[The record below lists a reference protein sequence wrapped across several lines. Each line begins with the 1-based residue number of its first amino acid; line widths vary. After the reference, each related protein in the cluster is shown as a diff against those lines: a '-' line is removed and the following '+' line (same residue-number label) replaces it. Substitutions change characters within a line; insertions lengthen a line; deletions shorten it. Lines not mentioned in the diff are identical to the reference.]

1 MADNAIKKIKTSCPF
16 PMLLYKAS
24 VRYNEVRKASGIAY
38 ILLELIQK
46 SVMGKEKIATVL
58 KGFGIPSDMLY
69 IFAKELSSLVAN
81 GIVESKYNAS
91 YIDRMQYFEEMTL
104 DTFSLTE
111 KGVKM
116 FKEGAIPTGQEKA
129 KSTDVYYSPV
139 TRKFVLNTTQSYA
152 PIETSFLGSDFMES
166 VEYDV
171 SGMEDYLKTVKSKIG
186 LKAEELIVSTEYGE
200 PKELAAK
207 VDENL
212 TIVVD
217 AEGVSFQFSSSD
229 ETAFFER
236 YYSSELMTS
245 GMLAKEKYK
254 FAKPVATVDWEG
266 IAASNL
272 HIPADAPKQVSRPCK
287 IFLNR
292 GNHGYSRNDNV
303 LTFDGCESLLDILD
317 ENAEFALLDL
327 RECKYYSPVNIRFP
341 NKNFGD
347 VFEMQLLI
355 EEVADNQT
363 FTKLLQEILS
373 ITYDADYTVECGKI
387 VAYVATVMKEAE
399 YLNGYAS
406 KKLCEVNSDE
416 ERIEI
421 LLNFNSL
428 FQSVDGWNTI
438 FTTLAEELF
447 VRYVE
452 TVELDN
458 AIFKNTVLTPLV
470 KAMNMDDSKYI
481 ARFAAHMKETEAK
494 ELVYQALESAEFDE
508 AAILSVV
515 NVVGLYME
523 KVLDGVSIDG
533 TTAIAN
539 KFAVLESNLW
549 KLCEM
554 LGIEDISDY
563 TIRDD
568 YNVDEF
574 FNAYATF
581 KQKLDALEEYRSYAK
596 DAFAEIKLYTDVIE
610 TIHNLHSVER
620 TASEHP
626 ENITKKF
633 INEQTARGKYSVVI
647 SNLLIKAQYDLR
659 ALLSAD
665 TSLGALELIDEA
677 QEQGIIDKH
686 EADLLHRLRMCRNA
700 LQHPEKKQIPYD
712 NKTIEEWRDIVFSLK
727 GEKA

>member
-129 KSTDVYYSPV
+129 KPTDVYYSPV

-186 LKAEELIVSTEYGE
+186 LKAEELIVSAEYGE
-200 PKELAAK
+200 PKKLAAK

-245 GMLAKEKYK
+245 GMLVKEKYK
-254 FAKPVATVDWEG
+254 FAQPVATVVWEE
-266 IAASNL
+266 ITASNL

-292 GNHGYSRNDNV
+292 GNHGYSRNDTV
-303 LTFDGCESLLDILD
+303 LTFEGCESLLDILD

-327 RECKYYSPVNIRFP
+327 RECKYYSPVNIRFQ

-347 VFEMQLLI
+347 VFEMQLLT

-421 LLNFNSL
+421 LLNFNSI

-581 KQKLDALEEYRSYAK
+581 KQKLDAVEVCRSYAK

-677 QEQGIIDKH
+677 QEQGIVDKH
-686 EADLLHRLRMCRNA
+686 EADLLHKLRMCRNA

-712 NKTIEEWRDIVFSLK
+712 NKTVEEWRDIVFSLK